1 MDQSGDNHAQQTEA
15 ERLLRRLD
23 KMVAAGRV
31 TDEEAERVRA
41 AADSGERDEAVRE
54 IRLRHARARVGAEVR
69 DGRVTQD
76 EADLIL
82 RRLENGEHPRLL
94 RGLRRRKSSAVPVAP
109 PASESGNPDEVVANT
124 AETHTTDPAV
134 PITPTIT
141 TRTSRMGT
149 TSP

>member
-1 MDQSGDNHAQQTEA
+1 MTATSRLDKDSPMDQSGDNHAQQTEA

-23 KMVAAGRV
+23 KMLAAGRV
-31 TDEEAERVRA
+31 TDEEAKRVRA

-54 IRLRHARARVGAEVR
+54 IRLRHARARIGAEVR

-94 RGLRRRKSSAVPVAP
+94 RGLRRRKSSAPPV
-109 PASESGNPDEVVANT
+109 SGSTNPDEVGD
-124 AETHTTDPAV
+124 EYRRDTHD
-134 PITPTIT
+134 
-141 TRTSRMGT
+141 
-149 TSP
+149 